1 MKKKFVFIPNSN
13 LLTNDSIKICAGKL
27 SDLFT
32 EWTFHSPKNKEE
44 ALEEI
49 SDADAAY
56 GTMDNDLLSV
66 AQKIKWL
73 QAPAAA
79 PDEGFYFDEL
89 IKHPIVV
96 TNFKEIYNDHISI
109 QILSYILSFA
119 KNSHIYRD
127 QQNEKI
133 WKQLQET
140 QHEIFLPESSVI
152 IIGVGGIGLETARI
166 CKAIGM
172 KTIGIDA
179 KKINPS
185 KWLDEIFLSKDLLKQ
200 VNKGDFIVSTIPHNP
215 ITEGMFNYSFFSKMK
230 KSSFFINIGRGKT
243 TSLNDLDQAIK
254 NKIISGAALDVFEKE
269 PLDSNS
275 NLWKYP
281 NVIITPHIAA
291 HGVKYLD
298 ERRYDILREN
308 IKRFQENKNL
318 KNTVNK
324 SEWH

>member
-13 LLTNDSIKICAGKL
+13 VLTNNSIKIWTEKL

-32 EWTFHSPKNKEE
+32 DWTFLSPKNKEE

-56 GTMDNDLLSV
+56 GTMDNDLLSA
-66 AQKIKWL
+66 AQNIKWL

-133 WKQLQET
+133 WKQLPET
-140 QHEIFLPESSVI
+140 QHEIFLPESTVI

-172 KTIGIDA
+172 TTIGIDA
-179 KKINPS
+179 KKIDS
-185 KWLDEIFLSKDLLKQ
+185 SQWLDEVFLSKDLISQ
-200 VNKGDFIVSTIPHNP
+200 VPKGDFIVSTIPHNP
-215 ITEGMFNYSFFSKMK
+215 ITEGMFNYSFFSNMK

-243 TSLNDLDQAIK
+243 TSLNDLNHAIS
-254 NKIISGAALDVFEKE
+254 NKIIAGAALDVFEEE
-269 PLDSNS
+269 PLDSSS

-281 NVIITPHIAA
+281 NVLITPHIAA
-291 HGVKYLD
+291 HGGKYLD
-298 ERRYDILREN
+298 ERRYEILKEN
-308 IKRFQENKNL
+308 IKNFQENKEL
-318 KNTVNK
+318 KNVVNK